1 MVRSLSW
8 STSEANIS
16 QWLNLWNASTLFVIA
31 WIDSRSSGSDKNLS
45 STVVLMTRPSS
56 RYAW

>member
-1 MVRSLSW
+1 MSW